1 MPLGK
6 DEGPA
11 AGGEA
16 LAVAF
21 QKGLTRIGCRN
32 GQPTARDRQQRA
44 GGESHQVVRVRNVLR
59 FHEGGELVAGQ
70 AGIVPVVTPPMT
82 DAKPIRP

>member
-11 AGGEA
+11 AGREA

-21 QKGLTRIGCRN
+21 QKGLTCIGCRN
-32 GQPTARDRQQRA
+32 SQPAAR
-44 GGESHQVVRVRNVLR
+44 
-59 FHEGGELVAGQ
+59 VASRTRSF
-70 AGIVPVVTPPMT
+70 V
-82 DAKPIRP
+82 